1 MKKFDKKIKKMA
13 QKFQIPDSYYKKVDE
28 TLDKLTE
35 ERIAAPKKKPF
46 VKAVIILTILC
57 IIIGGSFLL
66 TDTKSAEASFFE
78 TFKQTILD
86 VLGIDKEE
94 SKKAGIESE
103 KKNAV
108 SKPDLMIELKE
119 VVMDTQNIYAVIKIT
134 APPNI
139 ELKQDMTFDYFGFC
153 EGTNYNETHV
163 VPGTRDCR
171 LVETLNSKKNVG
183 MFIVSAATDEQ
194 IAEGKDV
201 TVFFQDLLAGPYE
214 DKPETLVEG
223 MWSLSFTASYTNEK
237 NITIKG
243 TKDMKYPFAGTTAEI
258 KKIRLLPLGLTLVS
272 DVSKVDTD
280 TLNTTDTRFVI
291 RLKMMDGSDIIVES
305 PDPKDKGLVN
315 GGSISQYEKKGRVY
329 QKYVGQFRKAI
340 DINQVMGIYIADYYV
355 PFKNYD

>member
-1 MKKFDKKIKKMA
+1 MKRFDRKIKKMA
-13 QKFQIPDSYYKKVDE
+13 KKFQTPDSYHKKVDE
-28 TLDKLTE
+28 TLEKLKE
-35 ERIAAPKKKPF
+35 DRVAAPKRKPY
-46 VKAVIILTILC
+46 VKVAILLMALF

-66 TDTKSAEASFFE
+66 SDTKSAEASFFE

-86 VLGIDKEE
+86 VLGMDKEE

-103 KKNAV
+103 KKNAA

-119 VVMDTQNIYAVIKIT
+119 VVMDTQNIYAVIKVT
-134 APPNI
+134 APPDV

-153 EGTNYNETHV
+153 EGTNYNESRL
-163 VPGTRDCR
+163 VPGTKDCQ
-171 LVETLNSKKNVG
+171 LVETLNGKKNIG
-183 MFIVSAATDEQ
+183 MFIVSAVTDEQ

-201 TVFFQDLLAGPYE
+201 TVFFQNLLAGPYE
-214 DKPETLVEG
+214 NKPDTLVEG

-258 KKIRLLPLGLTLVS
+258 KKIRLLPLGLTLIS

-340 DINQVMGIYIADYYV
+340 DISQVMGIYIADYYV